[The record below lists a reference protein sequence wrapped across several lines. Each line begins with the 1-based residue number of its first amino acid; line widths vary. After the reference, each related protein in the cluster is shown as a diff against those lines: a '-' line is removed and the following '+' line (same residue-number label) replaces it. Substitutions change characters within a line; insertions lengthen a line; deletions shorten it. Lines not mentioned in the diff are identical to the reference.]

1 MGGTDAAGFDQWYAD
16 LGLTSAKDEIQH
28 RHLGLPPD
36 LLSTSL
42 LTWDGI
48 AEVAQAL
55 DLVAGATL
63 VDLACGRG
71 GYGMEVAR
79 RTGARLVGIDFSA
92 EAIRLAGEHARTRRQ
107 DVEFRVGDLT
117 DTGLRTGSVDGV
129 MVVDAIQFAEPPGAA
144 YTEIHRILRP
154 GGRVVL
160 TSWET
165 DTTDEKL
172 PRGLREVDLAAG
184 LAAAGFTA
192 IEVEEKPTWY
202 ERELAM
208 WNEAAALD
216 PGDDPVLQALREEAL
231 WVLRWPAGTRR
242 VMGSATR

>member
-1 MGGTDAAGFDQWYAD
+1 MRRTRSSNG
-16 LGLTSAKDEIQH
+16 I
-28 RHLGLPPD
+28 GLPPD

-48 AEVAQAL
+48 AEVVQAL
-55 DLVAGATL
+55 DLSAGARL

-79 RTGARLVGIDFSA
+79 RTGARMIGIDFST

-107 DVEFRVGDLT
+107 DAEFRVGEMT
-117 DTGLRTGSVDGV
+117 DTGLRTGSADGV
-129 MVVDAIQFAEPPGAA
+129 MVVGAIQFAEPPGAA
-144 YTEIHRILRP
+144 YAEIHRILRP

-165 DTTDEKL
+165 DTVDEKL
-172 PRGLREVDLAAG
+172 PSRPREVDLAGG
-184 LAAAGFTA
+184 LSAAGFAA
-192 IEVEEKPTWY
+192 IEVAEKPIWY

-216 PGDDPVLQALREEAL
+216 PGDDPALQALREEAL
-231 WVLRWPAGTRR
+231 WVLDRPPGTRR
-242 VMGSATR
+242 VMGAATR

>member
-1 MGGTDAAGFDQWYAD
+1 
-16 LGLTSAKDEIQH
+16 
-28 RHLGLPPD
+28 
-36 LLSTSL
+36 
-42 LTWDGI
+42 
-48 AEVAQAL
+48 VVQAL
-55 DLVAGATL
+55 DLSADATL

-79 RTGARLVGIDFSA
+79 RTGARLIGIDFSI

-107 DVEFRVGDLT
+107 DVEFRVGGMS
-117 DTGLRTGSVDGV
+117 DTGLRTGSADAV

-144 YTEIHRILRP
+144 YAEIHRILRP

-165 DTTDEKL
+165 DAVDEKL
-172 PRGLREVDLAAG
+172 PARLRDVDLAG
-184 LAAAGFTA
+184 DLAAAGFTTV
-192 IEVEEKPTWY
+192 EVAEKPTWY

-216 PGDDPVLQALREEAL
+216 PNDDPALQALREEAL
-231 WVLRWPAGTRR
+231 WVLDRPPGTRR